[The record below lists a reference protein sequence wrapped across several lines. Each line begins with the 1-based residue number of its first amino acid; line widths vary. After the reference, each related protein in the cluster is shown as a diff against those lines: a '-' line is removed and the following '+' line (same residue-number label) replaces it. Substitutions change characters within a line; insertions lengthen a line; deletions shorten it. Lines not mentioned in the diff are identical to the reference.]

1 MERFDRELRSDPEWA
16 DWRSNG
22 NYKYALVQDGRV
34 YPVKQIIR
42 MATGFRDFTGGDEAN
57 SYLRARGF
65 HVTELNAIRDGLD
78 EVLNGYVQAKAGE
91 FGKASPMWEVFN
103 RLTRAINSSAPVAK
117 SSTLDVT
124 WGAGQGQW
132 ARIPWVAVLDS
143 RETDTTQHGVY
154 CVYLFRQDM
163 SGVYLTLN
171 QGVTEFKNLNSE
183 ARRRELS
190 GRARRLRDRCADL
203 RQAGFAL
210 DSQIDL
216 RVEQGIGA
224 DYEASTVAYKL
235 YERGRVPPDSVLLS
249 DLEHVLQA
257 YLAHVEG
264 TPSERASHE
273 TLELDEEALNVY
285 REQFLNRMPGFR
297 SFQDSGARYRDWERG
312 YKDELV
318 SLFRQSLNEAAFRG
332 DSLQVG
338 SEINQRLV
346 ALLLKALP
354 SNRHVQNLVSW
365 RYTSFL
371 KELTPEQR
379 TSFATQL
386 YRLLYGDGGA
396 PQRLERFNE
405 YFPQLLAEVSDD
417 SPVPATR
424 TFPTLLLMLANPQ
437 VDVIVRSDLTS
448 RVGKALL
455 GRKLL
460 KSGPMDA
467 AQYQEWLRLTNA
479 VKQKLVAWGWD
490 PQDQLDVQTFLWVA
504 SSDSYGEENAQ
515 PGDNGED
522 EEEDDKTQRGTADLQ
537 AVHSDFAG
545 AIQQA
550 NLDFGA
556 AHEQLTRS
564 FVASLATKRFVILT
578 GLSGSG
584 KTQIALKFG
593 QWLGP
598 GRYLLVPVRP
608 DWTGAEALFGYE
620 DALAPVEGGRRAWQV
635 PQALEFMLKALNDPD
650 HPYLLILDEM
660 NLAHVE
666 RYFADALSGMESR
679 EACLPNL
686 SRERD
691 GHWRIPDGQPPRLTV
706 PKNLF
711 VVGTVNVDE
720 TTYLF
725 SPKVLDRA
733 NTFEFRVR
741 TEDLSASAGRPT
753 SCAPGPAALV
763 KGFLQ
768 IAQNDKWHT
777 VHPASGLDIFTTH
790 LRALHGIL
798 SEGSFEFG
806 HRVFYEATRFSAL
819 LAGAGDADPLR
830 ALDLQVLQKILPRLH
845 GSRKRLER
853 TLRRV
858 ARFCYDLGLEAGDA
872 QGGVGESVF
881 DPLNPLAAAPQ
892 LPQSFDKARR
902 MMAALRANQ
911 FTSFT
916 E

>member
-1 MERFDRELRSDPEWA
+1 LIE
-16 DWRSNG
+16 NG
-22 NYKYALVQDGRV
+22 KE

-42 MATGFRDFTGGDEAN
+42 MATGFRDFSGGDEAN
-57 SYLRARGF
+57 SYLRGRGF
-65 HVTELNAIRDGLD
+65 HVTELNAIQDGLD
-78 EVLNGYVQAKAGE
+78 EILNGYLQAKAGD
-91 FGKASPMWEVFN
+91 FGRASPMWEAFN
-103 RLTRAINSSAPVAK
+103 RLTDAIKDSAPVAK
-117 SSTLDVT
+117 SNTLDVT

-171 QGVTEFKNLNSE
+171 QGVTEFKGLGSE
-183 ARRRELS
+183 ARRQELS

-203 RQAGFAL
+203 RQAGFTL
-210 DSQIDL
+210 DSQVDL
-216 RVEQGIGA
+216 RVEKGIGA

-235 YERGRVPPDSVLLS
+235 YERARIPSDAVLLS
-249 DLEHVLQA
+249 DLERVLQA

-264 TPSERASHE
+264 RPSEQASNA
-273 TLELDEEALNVY
+273 TLEVDEEALNGY
-285 REQFLNRMPGFR
+285 REQFLKRMPGFR
-297 SFQDSGARYRDWERG
+297 SFRDSGTRYQAWERS

-318 SLFRQSLNEAAFRG
+318 SMFRQLLNEAAFRG
-332 DSLQVG
+332 DPIEVG
-338 SEINQRLV
+338 AEINRRLV
-346 ALLLKALP
+346 TLLLKPLP
-354 SNRHVQNLVSW
+354 TNRHVQNLVSW

-371 KELTPEQR
+371 KELIPEQR
-379 TSFATQL
+379 TNFATQL
-386 YRLLYGDGGA
+386 YRLLYGPGDA
-396 PQRLERFNE
+396 PRKLERFND
-405 YFPQLLAEVSDD
+405 YFRGLLAEVSDG

-424 TFPTLLLMLANPQ
+424 TLPTLLLMLANPQ
-437 VDVIVRSDLTS
+437 SDMVVRSDLTS

-460 KSGPMDA
+460 KSAPLDA
-467 AQYQEWLRLTNA
+467 AQYQEVLNLTGA
-479 VKQKLVAWGWD
+479 VKQKLVEWGWG
-490 PQDQLDVQTFLWVA
+490 PNDQLDVQTFLWVA
-504 SSDSYGEENAQ
+504 SSDTYGEKEDER
-515 PGDNGED
+515 GVTEDED
-522 EEEDDKTQRGTADLQ
+522 EEDDRTQSGTTDLQ
-537 AVHSDFAG
+537 AVYQSFAE
-545 AIQQA
+545 AIRKAQ
-550 NLDFGA
+550 LGFGT
-556 AHEQLTRS
+556 AHEELTRS

-593 QWLGP
+593 QWLGA

-620 DALAPVEGGRRAWQV
+620 DALAPMEAGKRAWQV

-686 SRERD
+686 IRGRD
-691 GHWRIPDGQPPRLTV
+691 SYWRIPDGQPPRLAI

-733 NTFEFRVR
+733 NTFELRVH
-741 TEDLSASAGRPT
+741 TADLAADAGRPI
-753 SCAPGPAALV
+753 SCMPGPAELV

-768 IAQNDKWHT
+768 IAQDDNWHST
-777 VHPASGLDIFTTH
+777 HPAADLEVFTHH

-798 SEGSFEFG
+798 SEGGFEFG
-806 HRVFYEATRFSAL
+806 HRVFYEAIRFAAL
-819 LAGAGDADPLR
+819 LTGAGNADPLH
-830 ALDLQVLQKILPRLH
+830 ALDLQVLQKVLPRLH

-858 ARFCYDLGLEAGDA
+858 ARFCYDLGTEPADTQA
-872 QGGVGESVF
+872 VTGESAF
-881 DPLNPLAAAPQ
+881 DALAPLTSTPR
-892 LPQSFDKARR
+892 LPGSFDKARR
-902 MMAALRANQ
+902 MMEALRANQ